1 MNLYLLLP
9 LSSCLA
15 CCMLLVAVL
24 ARDSTRAASR
34 LAAGVAAC
42 GAWWALCEVMWS
54 AAHEREAAH
63 WLICL
68 SSLGWMTIGPAI
80 LHLVI
85 ELTGHPLR
93 DRRWLRPA
101 LYAPPALLAL
111 ADLTTSW
118 VHPEVVRS
126 SWGWNFEVG
135 PLFPAGLALAA
146 GTVTTGLV
154 MAFKNIRNFGSPAD
168 QRQTKW
174 LLVGVLMPLLVAT
187 FTDGVMPILGH
198 HFPRLG
204 AASITLL
211 VASIWWTFHR
221 YGYSLLA
228 PGNYGTEILATLR
241 EGVALIRLDGRI
253 HSTNP
258 GMGQLL
264 GAEPADLEGYAMAD
278 LIDAPLFDVMEEIN
292 ELTCNLTPRADSP
305 VPVSICTSLLRDKL
319 SNPIG
324 LVLVAR
330 DLRELESLR
339 SHLITSGR
347 LASVGQLA
355 AGIAHEINNPAAY
368 VRANLGTLA
377 GIVDSLASKLPADD
391 PRTRVDLTD
400 SRELIEESL
409 EGVDRIAAIVRDVK
423 GFSHAGEDTPESVEL
438 RPLLESVLRVAAPQL
453 RHSAKI
459 VRDYG
464 DALSVRGAPQEL
476 KQVFLNLIINASQA
490 IAAGEI
496 IELVTRA
503 CGDCVAIEV
512 RDEGCGIPADQI
524 ERVFDPFFTTKRVGE
539 GTGLGLSISYQIVQR
554 NGGNLSVESKPGRG
568 TCFRVELPAA
578 ESSPI

>member
-15 CCMLLVAVL
+15 CCMLVVAVL
-24 ARDSTRAASR
+24 TRDSTRVASR
-34 LAAGVAAC
+34 LVAGVALC
-42 GAWWALCEVMWS
+42 GAWWAFCEVMWS
-54 AAHEREAAH
+54 TAYQREAAD
-63 WLICL
+63 WLIRL

-80 LHLVI
+80 LHLFI

-93 DRRWLRPA
+93 NRRWLRPA
-101 LYAPPALLAL
+101 LYLPVALFVLV
-111 ADLTTSW
+111 DFTTPW
-118 VHPEVVRS
+118 IHPGVVHT
-126 SWGWNFEVG
+126 SWGWSFEVG
-135 PLFPAGLALAA
+135 PLFPVALALSGGMVA
-146 GTVTTGLV
+146 GGLM
-154 MAFKNIRNFGSPAD
+154 MAFRNIRNFGSPAE
-168 QRQTKW
+168 QRQTRW
-174 LLVGVLMPLLVAT
+174 LLVGVLIPLLVAT
-187 FTDGVMPILGH
+187 FTDGLLPILGH
-198 HFPRLG
+198 HLPRLG

-211 VASIWWTFHR
+211 MGSIAWTLHR

-241 EGVALIRLDGRI
+241 EGVALLRPDGRV

-258 GMGQLL
+258 EMGRLL
-264 GAEPADLEGYAMAD
+264 GALPSELEGRAMAEF
-278 LIDAPLFDVMEEIN
+278 IDAQLGDALEEIS
-292 ELTCNLTPRADSP
+292 ELTCNMTPPGEAP

-319 SNPIG
+319 GNPIG

-330 DLRELESLR
+330 DLREVESLR
-339 SHLITSGR
+339 SRLITSGR

-355 AGIAHEINNPAAY
+355 AGIAHEINTPTAY

-377 GIVDSLASKLPADD
+377 SIIDSLESKLPSDD
-391 PRTRVDLTD
+391 PGTRVELQD

-409 EGVDRIAAIVRDVK
+409 EGIDRIAAIVRDVK

-453 RHSAKI
+453 RHSANI

-464 DALSVRGAPQEL
+464 DELSVRGAPQEL

-490 IAAGEI
+490 VEAGEAI
-496 IELVTRA
+496 RLVTRGR
-503 CGDCVAIEV
+503 GDSVTIEV

-524 ERVFDPFFTTKRVGE
+524 DRVFDPFFTTKQVGE
-539 GTGLGLSISYQIVQR
+539 GTGLGLSISYQIVQK
-554 NGGNLSVESKPGRG
+554 NGGNLSVESEPGRG

-578 ESSPI
+578 DPSRS